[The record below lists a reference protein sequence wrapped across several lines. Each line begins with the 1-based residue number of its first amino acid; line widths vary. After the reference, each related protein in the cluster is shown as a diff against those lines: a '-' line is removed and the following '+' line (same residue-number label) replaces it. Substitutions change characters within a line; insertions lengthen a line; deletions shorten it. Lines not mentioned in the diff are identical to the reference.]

1 VRQPGVERG
10 DLAGSHRDVVLAEDQ
25 PHLAGEHV
33 QPLVAGVGAEPAL
46 PLGGMTTFH
55 TAGEGSAVAIAI
67 NTDLVRDD
75 VGIAVDDLRALTDG
89 KEDYSLSPLPIY
101 TRQGGLRQAPGHAA

>member
-1 VRQPGVERG
+1 
-10 DLAGSHRDVVLAEDQ
+10 
-25 PHLAGEHV
+25 
-33 QPLVAGVGAEPAL
+33 
-46 PLGGMTTFH
+46 MTTFH

-89 KEDYSLSPLPIY
+89 KEEVLTLSTSNLYRDRGACGKPRVVPHNRRPQ
-101 TRQGGLRQAPGHAA
+101 RQNLRKWGSEMALLSTNPDGVWL